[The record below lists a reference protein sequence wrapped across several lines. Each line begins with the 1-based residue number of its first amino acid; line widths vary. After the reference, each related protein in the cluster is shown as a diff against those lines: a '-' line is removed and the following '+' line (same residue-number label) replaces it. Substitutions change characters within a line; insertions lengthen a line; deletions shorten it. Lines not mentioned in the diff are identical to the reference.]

1 MTKVKSFSAMMPDAL
16 LFAYL
21 VSLLAGLSSVALY
34 SHFRRKRFEPTP
46 SEDRI
51 FRCERC
57 AFVYTD
63 DADVDRSR
71 CPQCGT
77 MNESIQF

>member
-1 MTKVKSFSAMMPDAL
+1 MTPDGL
-16 LFAYL
+16 LFLYVVLLLGTLGGVSAY
-21 VSLLAGLSSVALY
+21 Y
-34 SHFRRKRFEPTP
+34 EFRRKRFEPTR
-46 SEDRI
+46 SEDNI
-51 FRCERC
+51 FRCKKC

-77 MNESIQF
+77 NNAVFKF